1 MHVIAR
7 RALRE
12 FWETHPDAE
21 GPLRA
26 WYDEASKARWQSPND
41 IRARYAHASF
51 VEDDRVIFNIGGN
64 KYRLIVVVRY
74 RTGTAFVRF
83 IGTHAEYDRIDARR
97 I

>member
-26 WYDEASKARWQSPND
+26 WHDEASKARWRSAND

-51 VEDDRVIFNIGGN
+51 VGDDRVVFNVGGN

-74 RTGTAFVRF
+74 RTGTVFVRF